1 MAYGAIAPG
10 VPVALLLRQN
20 LGRFFSGS
28 AVTRRPP
35 LMTTTRTCTRLCIA
49 TLLVAAA
56 GCASDPVAAATSSR
70 TVAEVQPKMRAGM
83 PLSELL
89 SFTRG
94 TPIVTSDGST
104 RLMLADGDVWIVEG
118 RDKDGTVTVKE
129 WKFEKG

>member
-1 MAYGAIAPG
+1 MNTAPTCACLWI
-10 VPVALLLRQN
+10 VTLLL
-20 LGRFFSGS
+20 
-28 AVTRRPP
+28 
-35 LMTTTRTCTRLCIA
+35 
-49 TLLVAAA
+49 AAA
-56 GCASDPVAAATSSR
+56 GCAANPVAAATSSR
-70 TVAEVQPKMRAGM
+70 TVAEVQPKRRAGL

-104 RLMLADGDVWIVEG
+104 RLILADGDVCIVEG